1 MHRHTPQATAV
12 SPDAQI
18 DVAAVDMRPRPRRP
32 RGPTRAA
39 RDALS
44 VGDGA
49 SGDDAP
55 PDTPRLDTRKK
66 RPRGPIRSTAHSLTE
81 SDAAQYL
88 GVSRAYLRQGRA
100 RAQGSGPPY
109 CRYGRAV
116 RYRISDLNA
125 FIAAHRIDPSARK
138 RRA

>member
-1 MHRHTPQATAV
+1 MHRRHAASTAV
-12 SPDAQI
+12 SPDAPI

-44 VGDGA
+44 VGEA
-49 SGDDAP
+49 QWRRRTARYATARHP
-55 PDTPRLDTRKK
+55 QK

-81 SDAAQYL
+81 ADAAQYL

-100 RAQGSGPPY
+100 RAKGGPPY
-109 CRYGRAV
+109 CRFGRAI
-116 RYRISDLNA
+116 RYRATDLNA
-125 FIAAHRIDPSARK
+125 WIAAHRIDPSARK